1 MGNINVYGNNV
12 CHPVWSGTWFKGYYE
27 KFPTLK
33 YFSYNEYF
41 DFVTSPLVNSA
52 YVLVG
57 SWCKGLCID
66 WAGIDSETDEHMTS
80 RGTLFEYLCKYKHL
94 LHSFFWSESPFI
106 SGLLLNFQLDC
117 CYWSVTNSCQTFA
130 TPWTAACQAS
140 LSSTNSQSCSD
151 SCSLSQWY
159 NLTISSL
166 ATSFSFCLQLFPVS
180 GSFLC
185 IRWPKYWSFS
195 FNISLSSEYS
205 ELVPFRI
212 HWFDLVAVQGTLKS
226 LLQHHN
232 LKASILQFSH
242 FLMVCHTYTL
252 LQEKP

>member
-117 CYWSVTNSCQTFA
+117 CYWSVTNPCQTFA

-140 LSSTNSQSCSD
+140 LSSTNSQSLLRFMFTESVIQ
-151 SCSLSQWY
+151 SNHLIIGYLLLLLPSTFPSIRVFSLHQ
-159 NLTISSL
+159 
-166 ATSFSFCLQLFPVS
+166 
-180 GSFLC
+180 
-185 IRWPKYWSFS
+185 
-195 FNISLSSEYS
+195 
-205 ELVPFRI
+205 
-212 HWFDLVAVQGTLKS
+212 VAKVLE
-226 LLQHHN
+226 
-232 LKASILQFSH
+232 LQFQHQS
-242 FLMVCHTYTL
+242 FQWIFRVGSL
-252 LQEKP
+252 